1 MSYVGKKPKFLQSRI
16 SELAIPSVDIT
27 TAGAIAN
34 LSVVGNSNIRLTA
47 ATTVLGIVAPII
59 NMASGKI
66 LYLTNA
72 NTTELVIPDQD
83 VGATAENRIITG
95 TETEIILSVGSMI
108 GLQYDATAS
117 RWRVLGGTG
126 SGSGTGSGTFRN
138 YLSAWFQA
146 GKPFTIANGG
156 VTATGNRSAL
166 ATSWASTNT
175 SNWTMA
181 RTNSGTL
188 RETYSYQ
195 LSGPTG
201 AVNGSVFVESPL
213 FTLDYADTLFNGI
226 SGGPLNLYT
235 SLDVDTRSTDL
246 DFVLVRYNS
255 TNVYQGTIAIS
266 GMNSLSAATVPSQTT
281 FAPTGTPF
289 ARYFGIAQTFS
300 AVSATD
306 KYALRIRS
314 LAVAASVI
322 PLIDSI
328 YVGPNA
334 DLGVTDQR
342 FVGNKQFAD
351 GLQAR
356 EGVNI
361 PNTLD
366 FPTTLT
372 VASGES
378 KIVGRLVVATGTTIT
393 VNGDLGC
400 IGALTGPGLVNGS
413 GVITSF

>member
-1 MSYVGKKPKFLQSRI
+1 MYSGLKPRYLQARI
-16 SELAIPSVDIT
+16 TELAIPSVDVV
-27 TAGAIAN
+27 TAGTIAN
-34 LSVVGNSNIRLTA
+34 LSVAGNSNVRLTA
-47 ATTVLGIVAPII
+47 ATTVQGIVAPII
-59 NMASGKI
+59 NAANGKI

-83 VGATAENRIITG
+83 AGATAENRIITG
-95 TETEIILSVGSMI
+95 TETEITLSVGSMI

-146 GKPFTIANGG
+146 GKPFTIVNGG

-166 ATSWASTNT
+166 ATAWASTNT

-181 RTNSGTL
+181 RTASGTL
-188 RETYSYQ
+188 REAYSYL

-226 SGGPLNLYT
+226 SSGPLNLYT
-235 SLDVDTRSTDL
+235 SLDVDTRSVDL

-255 TNVYQGTIAIS
+255 TNVYQETIAIS
-266 GMNSLSAATVPSQTT
+266 GTNSLSGATVPSQTT

-289 ARYFGIAQTFS
+289 ARYFGIAQTFNS
-300 AVSATD
+300 ISATD

-314 LAVAASVI
+314 LAAAASVT
-322 PLIDSI
+322 PRIDSI

-334 DLGVTDQR
+334 DLGVTDQK
-342 FVGNKQFAD
+342 FIGNKQFAD

-366 FPTTLT
+366 FPTALT

-393 VNGDLGC
+393 VNGDLGS
-400 IGALTGPGLVNGS
+400 IGAITGPGTINGT
-413 GVITSF
+413 GTLTSF